1 MNKVTRAL
9 ALGFVIYRPEAS
21 LLDRV
26 QRAAEAGFE
35 VYIFDNSP
43 QQELVRNICSGKQRV
58 HYFTCGKNLGLG
70 VGVSFVCAQAYY
82 QSHTTLL
89 FFDQDT
95 NFSEETLDFIES
107 FYLNRPELQ
116 STHSAVAFDA
126 SSFGKAEPRECFKKV
141 PLVINSGSMFFLKNV
156 MTIGWHSEKYFVD
169 GVDYEFCLRSK
180 IRGFQI
186 GKFSCTPGFDHSSE
200 QADREY
206 QIFGKSYAMR
216 AYSLS
221 RIVDVAKSSLKLIF
235 AATIGGE
242 FKFASNIVRLWAIY
256 LVVQILVRFLN
267 MASAP
272 EGVK

>member
-1 MNKVTRAL
+1 MSRPFV
-9 ALGFVIYRPEAS
+9 LGFVIYRPES
-21 LLDRV
+21 SFLERV
-26 QRAAEAGFE
+26 QRAAEAGFD

-43 QQELVRNICSGKQRV
+43 QQELVRNFCSGKQRI

-82 QSHTTLL
+82 ENHTALL

-95 NFSEETLDFIES
+95 NFSEETLNFIES

-116 STHSAVAFDA
+116 STHSVVAFDA
-126 SSFGKAEPRECFKKV
+126 SGFGKAESRGCFENV
-141 PLVINSGSMFFLKNV
+141 PLVINSGSLFYLKNV

-169 GVDYEFCLRSK
+169 GVDYEFCLRATL
-180 IRGFQI
+180 RGFRI

-200 QADREY
+200 QADRAY

-242 FKFASNIVRLWAIY
+242 FKFASNIVRLWVIY

-267 MASAP
+267 IASAP
-272 EGVK
+272 